1 MLNDG
6 VCSLLNQA
14 GDKMKK
20 AISILIIASLSLFGV
35 RAYAEKITVIPSE
48 TTIVSESV
56 SEETTVLETEI
67 VTESAA
73 AETLESIVTEVPI
86 ETKVTETTESV
97 STEKSDS
104 YTSESEA
111 TEAETTVTEETSV
124 SEEISDTSETEET
137 EETEEELTEEPEA
150 VVSVELPV
158 ESTGESVFDFIIDPQ
173 QLITL
178 TNAAAYNGASFEPG
192 ATLYFKN
199 TDSWYNYSSRSD
211 YLTFTNL
218 GSTYV
223 NVSLS
228 AQIVSDGTVSLAYTK
243 YFGLG
248 NSDMLYLALLD
259 SNGNEIPL
267 NEYGYAE
274 INTEV
279 PNGQYGMEYSF
290 GLTGAANP
298 YADWTSFSGDISIR
312 VVWEIT
318 SLAKWDELQLEEQL
332 TGENAENA
340 DNILNEILETT
351 PVEEQ
356 QEESAEQEIVEETTE
371 VSVNDGV
378 TEESKRTSATDVNEI
393 SAEMFETDISAEQTD
408 VATDTTV

>member
-1 MLNDG
+1 
-6 VCSLLNQA
+6 
-14 GDKMKK
+14 MKK
-20 AISILIIASLSLFGV
+20 TISILIIASLSLFGV
-35 RAYAEKITVIPSE
+35 RAYAE
-48 TTIVSESV
+48 
-56 SEETTVLETEI
+56 ETTVPETEI
-67 VTESAA
+67 VTESAT
-73 AETLESIVTEVPI
+73 AETSESIVTEVSI
-86 ETKVTETTESV
+86 ETQVTETTESV
-97 STEKSDS
+97 LTEKSDS
-104 YTSESEA
+104 YTSESET
-111 TEAETTVTEETSV
+111 TEAEITVAEETAV
-124 SEEISDTSETEET
+124 SEDNSDTSETEET

-178 TNAAAYNGASFEPG
+178 TNAAAYNGASFEPN
-192 ATLYFKN
+192 ATLYFRN
-199 TDSWYNYSSRSD
+199 ADGWYDYSSRSD

-228 AQIVSDGTVSLAYTK
+228 AQVVCDGTVSLADTK

-248 NSDMLYLALLD
+248 NNDMLYLALVD
-259 SNGNEIPL
+259 SNGNEIPMDK
-267 NEYGYAE
+267 YGYAE

-318 SLAKWDELQLEEQL
+318 PLAKWDELQLEEQL
-332 TGENAENA
+332 TGENVENA

-356 QEESAEQEIVEETTE
+356 LA
-371 VSVNDGV
+371 V
-378 TEESKRTSATDVNEI
+378 TEENVSFTEEKQTEASEFLIDENIFTD
-393 SAEMFETDISAEQTD
+393 ETE
-408 VATDTTV
+408 

>member
-1 MLNDG
+1 MML
-6 VCSLLNQA
+6 VRFYNQA

-20 AISILIIASLSLFGV
+20 AISIIIIASLSLFGV
-35 RAYAEKITVIPSE
+35 RAYAEE
-48 TTIVSESV
+48 TAVP
-56 SEETTVLETEI
+56 ETEI
-67 VTESAA
+67 VTESAT
-73 AETLESIVTEVPI
+73 AETSESIVAEVPL
-86 ETKVTETTESV
+86 ETQVTETAV
-97 STEKSDS
+97 
-104 YTSESEA
+104 
-111 TEAETTVTEETSV
+111 VEETAV
-124 SEEISDTSETEET
+124 SEDISDTSETEET
-137 EETEEELTEEPEA
+137 EKTEEILEEPEA

-178 TNAAAYNGASFEPG
+178 TNAAAYNGASFEPN
-192 ATLYFKN
+192 ATLYFRN
-199 TDSWYNYSSRSD
+199 ADGWYDYSSRSD

-228 AQIVSDGTVSLAYTK
+228 AQVVCDGTVSLADTR

-248 NSDMLYLALLD
+248 NNDMLYLALVD
-259 SNGNEIPL
+259 SNGNEIPMD
-267 NEYGYAE
+267 EYGYAE

-318 SLAKWDELQLEEQL
+318 PLAKWDELQLEEQL
-332 TGENAENA
+332 TGENVENA

-356 QEESAEQEIVEETTE
+356 LA
-371 VSVNDGV
+371 V
-378 TEESKRTSATDVNEI
+378 TEENVSFTEEKQTEASEFLIDENIFTD
-393 SAEMFETDISAEQTD
+393 ETE
-408 VATDTTV
+408 

>member
-1 MLNDG
+1 
-6 VCSLLNQA
+6 
-14 GDKMKK
+14 MKK
-20 AISILIIASLSLFGV
+20 AISIIIIASLSLFGV
-35 RAYAEKITVIPSE
+35 RAYAEE
-48 TTIVSESV
+48 TTVVPCETAVVSESV
-56 SEETTVLETEI
+56 SEETTVPETEI
-67 VTESAA
+67 VTESATA
-73 AETLESIVTEVPI
+73 GTSESIVTEVPL
-86 ETKVTETTESV
+86 ETQVTETAV
-97 STEKSDS
+97 
-104 YTSESEA
+104 
-111 TEAETTVTEETSV
+111 VEETAV
-124 SEEISDTSETEET
+124 SEDISDTSETEET
-137 EETEEELTEEPEA
+137 EKTEEILEEPEA

-178 TNAAAYNGASFEPG
+178 TNAAAYNGASFEPD
-192 ATLYFKN
+192 ATLYFRN
-199 TDSWYNYSSRSD
+199 ADGWYDYSSRSD

-228 AQIVSDGTVSLAYTK
+228 AQVVFDGTVSLADTK

-248 NSDMLYLALLD
+248 NNDMLYLALVD
-259 SNGNEIPL
+259 SNGNEIPMDK
-267 NEYGYAE
+267 YGYAE

-318 SLAKWDELQLEEQL
+318 PLAKWDELQLEEQL
-332 TGENAENA
+332 MGENAENA

-356 QEESAEQEIVEETTE
+356 LA
-371 VSVNDGV
+371 V
-378 TEESKRTSATDVNEI
+378 TEENVSVTEEQQTEASEIMIDENIFTD
-393 SAEMFETDISAEQTD
+393 ETE
-408 VATDTTV
+408 

>member
-1 MLNDG
+1 MKFELTASMMCADYGNLEREVKLLDEAGIDSFHIDIMDG
-6 VCSLLNQA
+6 RFVPNYAMSL
-14 GDKMKK
+14 GDMKYIAK
-20 AISILIIASLSLFGV
+20 ASD
-35 RAYAEKITVIPSE
+35 TE
-48 TTIVSESV
+48 TTIS
-56 SEETTVLETEI
+56 
-67 VTESAA
+67 
-73 AETLESIVTEVPI
+73 
-86 ETKVTETTESV
+86 
-97 STEKSDS
+97 
-104 YTSESEA
+104 
-111 TEAETTVTEETSV
+111 EETSV
-124 SEEISDTSETEET
+124 SEDTSDTSETDET
-137 EETEEELTEEPEA
+137 EEKEEELTEEPEA

-178 TNAAAYNGASFEPG
+178 TNAAAYNGASFEPN
-192 ATLYFKN
+192 ATLYFRN
-199 TDSWYNYSSRSD
+199 ADGWYDYSSRSD

-228 AQIVSDGTVSLAYTK
+228 AQVVYDGTVSLTDTK

-248 NSDMLYLALLD
+248 NNDMLYLALVD
-259 SNGNEIPL
+259 SNGNEIPMD
-267 NEYGYAE
+267 EYGYAE

-318 SLAKWDELQLEEQL
+318 PLAKWDELQLEEQL

-356 QEESAEQEIVEETTE
+356 LA
-371 VSVNDGV
+371 V
-378 TEESKRTSATDVNEI
+378 TEESLSVTEEQQTEVSENLIDENIFTD
-393 SAEMFETDISAEQTD
+393 ETE
-408 VATDTTV
+408 